1 MNPKY
6 YVTPEEA
13 QRVIDFLN
21 KNSVGGGVRGSDRQ
35 ERSFLGPFAVPEVA
49 GKIMLLLELQSGA
62 VMNAGLTLDLMSKG
76 YPDWLVASMLQ
87 AMAQPEPKSKED

>member
-13 QRVIDFLN
+13 QKVIDFLN
-21 KNSVGGGVRGSDRQ
+21 KHNIGGGVATSGLN
-35 ERSFLGPFAVPEVA
+35 EFVGPFQVPPVA
-49 GKIMLLLELQSGA
+49 GKQMLNLALGSGA

-76 YPDWLVASMLQ
+76 YPDWLVAGMLQ
-87 AMAQPEPKSKED
+87 AMAVPPKEV